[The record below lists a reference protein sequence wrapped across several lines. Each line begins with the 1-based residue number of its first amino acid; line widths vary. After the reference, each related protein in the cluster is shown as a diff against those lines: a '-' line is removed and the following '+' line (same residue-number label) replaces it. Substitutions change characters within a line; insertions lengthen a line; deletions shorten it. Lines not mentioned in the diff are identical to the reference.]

1 MNAKFL
7 YVMALALAPQFCS
20 AQQLLPDAHSGE
32 PSSAAT
38 ASVVTPST
46 TAAVTTHSWQSSL
59 DRWLDLK
66 TFNYGA
72 RYRSTF
78 DRDNAH
84 TFNQGE
90 QRLIADGRFKFDDE
104 GRSGVG
110 FHLSSGRYFNWAYAD
125 FIGGGQHTFIKN
137 VEAKGSPTLVYLL
150 EDTTPFPK
158 GFFNSGGGQ
167 LYLRQLFLFATPV
180 KGVEFQYGGLAINH
194 GVNTEATGY
203 DDDGYMTGERVT
215 IQPPKQAWLS
225 EVSFTKG
232 YLGALYTPN
241 FFARGDTLTKNN
253 YTQVL
258 GRKNFGKRTAISADY
273 TWTRPDLAFY
283 VLKTTREAVSV
294 NTHESRVFDQVLFEA
309 YQRINGGVLAAP
321 AADPFP
327 DGKGYALT
335 LTRSYKKRV
344 RVEAGLANIDENYW
358 VYLGPNTQAIILS
371 LNVNGDQYGVGKR
384 YFVRPTINLSKG
396 VSLVAN
402 FSHSYDLNELSPVL
416 DVWNAQ
422 ALTAGV
428 VFDLKQMIFPH
439 AQVR

>member
-1 MNAKFL
+1 MDAS
-7 YVMALALAPQFCS
+7 AP
-20 AQQLLPDAHSGE
+20 AT
-32 PSSAAT
+32 PSSIVKSSAPAAT
-38 ASVVTPST
+38 TPLWESK
-46 TAAVTTHSWQSSL
+46 L

-84 TFNQGE
+84 SFNQGE
-90 QRLIADGRFKFDDE
+90 QRLIADGRFKFDAA
-104 GRSGVG
+104 GRNGVG

-125 FIGGGQHTFIKN
+125 FIGGGQHTFIRN
-137 VEAKGSPTLVYLL
+137 VEAKASPLQNYLL
-150 EDTTPFPK
+150 EDTTPFPN

-167 LYLRQLFLFATPV
+167 LYLRELFLFVTPV

-194 GVNTEATGY
+194 GVNSEATSY

-215 IQPPKQAWLS
+215 IHPPKQLWLS

-232 YLGALYTPN
+232 YLGDLYNPN
-241 FFARGDTLTKNN
+241 FFARGETLTKNN

-258 GRKNFGKRTAISADY
+258 GRKDFGKRVSVSADY
-273 TWTRPDLAFY
+273 TWTRPDNAQY
-283 VLKTTREAVSV
+283 VLKTTREGISV
-294 NTHESRVFDQVLFEA
+294 DTHESKVFDKVMFEA
-309 YQRINGGVLAAP
+309 YQRIDGGILAP
-321 AADPFP
+321 PDVDPFP
-327 DGKGYALT
+327 AGMGYAMT
-335 LTRSYKKRV
+335 LTRGFKKRLL
-344 RVEAGLANIDENYW
+344 VEAGIADIDANYW

-384 YFVRPTINLSKG
+384 YFVRPTINLAKG
-396 VSLVAN
+396 VSLVGN
-402 FSHSYDLNELSPVL
+402 FSHTYDIDSLNSTL

-428 VFDLKQMIFPH
+428 VFDVKQLLLPH
-439 AQVR
+439 GKVQ